1 MVIRNEA
8 VEFQIISQSHSH
20 GFDSYT
26 ANLYEKSQATLDQ
39 KVVGFFLVSASFLR
53 QGMLRRWIGK

>member
-1 MVIRNEA
+1 MVIRTEA

-20 GFDSYT
+20 GSFLT

-39 KVVGFFLVSASFLR
+39 KVVGFFLVSAGFLQ